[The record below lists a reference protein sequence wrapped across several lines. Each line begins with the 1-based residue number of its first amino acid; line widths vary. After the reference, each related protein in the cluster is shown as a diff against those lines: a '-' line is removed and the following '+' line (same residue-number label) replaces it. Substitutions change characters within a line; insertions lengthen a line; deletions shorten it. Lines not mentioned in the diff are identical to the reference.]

1 MIFRKAIE
9 SDIIN
14 IMKIIKQ
21 AQDYFKENGIDQWQN
36 NYPNTETINNDIKNG
51 YAYVL
56 EDDNGKIIG
65 TVAVSF
71 EGEKTYDIIYDGQW
85 LSNDEYAVIH
95 RMAVDNRYKGKALS
109 AVIIKHIEDICL
121 SKGVHSIKI
130 DTHDENISMQRVI
143 KKNNFKY
150 CGIIYLDN
158 KSKRIAFEKLF

>member
-1 MIFRKAIE
+1 MIFRKANE
-9 SDIIN
+9 SDIID
-14 IMKIIKQ
+14 IMKVIKQ

-36 NYPNTETINNDIKNG
+36 NYPNTETISDDIKNK

-56 EDDNGKIIG
+56 EDNGQIIG

-95 RMAVDNRYKGKALS
+95 RMAVDNNYKGEGLS
-109 AVIIKHIEDICL
+109 SVIIKHIEDICL
-121 SKGVHSIKI
+121 KKGVHSIKI
-130 DTHDENISMQRVI
+130 DTHDENKSMQRVI

-150 CGIIYLDN
+150 CGIIYVDD
-158 KSKRIAFEKLF
+158 KEPRMAFEKLF

>member
-9 SDIIN
+9 SDIIH

-36 NYPNTETINNDIKNG
+36 NYPNTDTINIDIKNE

-56 EDDNGKIIG
+56 EDNGQIVG
-65 TVAVSF
+65 TVALSF

-95 RMAVDNRYKGKALS
+95 RMAVDNSYKGKGISAL
-109 AVIIKHIEDICL
+109 IIKYIEDICI

-130 DTHDENISMQRVI
+130 DTHDKNLSMQRVI
-143 KKNNFKY
+143 EKNNFKY
-150 CGIIYLDN
+150 CGIIYVDD
-158 KSKRIAFEKLF
+158 KSRRIAFEKVF